1 MSLDKRVY
9 YAHVQSYLTLCDP
22 WTVARQTPL
31 SMGFLRQE
39 YWSGLPCPT
48 PGDLPNP
55 QIEPKSPASP
65 PLAGRFFT
73 TEPLGEQKS
82 HFLTQIANRKR
93 KFPVIWT
100 IDGNFKP
107 IFILSN

>member
-1 MSLDKRVY
+1 MCVCVC
-9 YAHVQSYLTLCDP
+9 AQSCP
-22 WTVARQTPL
+22 TVCNSMNHSPDYKNQIPL
-31 SMGFLRQE
+31 SMGFSMQE
-39 YWSGLPCPT
+39 HWSGLPCPT